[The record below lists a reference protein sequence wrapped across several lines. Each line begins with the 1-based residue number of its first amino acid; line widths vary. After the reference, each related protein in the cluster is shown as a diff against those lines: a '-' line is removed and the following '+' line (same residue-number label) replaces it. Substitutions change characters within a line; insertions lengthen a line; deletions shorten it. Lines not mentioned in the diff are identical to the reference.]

1 MEILFNKESLFYQGN
16 NLEAPYRLRGIDKI
30 GKLVSPNL
38 DEKKLLELIHPSRY
52 ISKIEQSCRYKQ
64 SLAEILTSLQT
75 FDAAKKA
82 ASTAV
87 YAAKSENFAAIRPPG
102 HHASRETP
110 AGFCLFN
117 NIAIATQ
124 ALLNEGKRVCILDID
139 GHHGDGTERIF
150 NKDGRVLFW
159 SIYQSPVH
167 YTNPEF
173 YDRLLFDKTHLRKG
187 EGKARGLIHNIPL
200 KKGSRDKDLIYE
212 IDRFVPMIKTFN
224 PDYIGISAGFDGY
237 HKDALLN
244 LAFTQQGYQEFGKIV
259 GSLGKKTFGV
269 LEGGYHQDVV
279 SCIDYLVKGINS
291 GKEVSKNERFSC
303 F

>member
-1 MEILFNKESLFYQGN
+1 MEILFNKESLLHQGN
-16 NLEAPYRLRGIDKI
+16 SLEAPYRLKGIEEI
-30 GKLVSPNL
+30 GNFVKPNFDENKLI
-38 DEKKLLELIHPSRY
+38 ELIHPPRY
-52 ISKIEQSCRYKQ
+52 IHKVEQSCRYKQ

-124 ALLNEGKRVCILDID
+124 SLLNEGKRVCILDID

-159 SIYQSPVH
+159 SIYQSPIH
-167 YTNPEF
+167 YTNIEF
-173 YDRLLFDKTHLRKG
+173 HERIMFDKTHLRIGQGNAK
-187 EGKARGLIHNIPL
+187 GLIHNIPL
-200 KKGSRDKDLIYE
+200 RKGSKDKDLIYQ
-212 IDRFVPMIKTFN
+212 IQRFVPIIENFN

-237 HKDALLN
+237 YKDQLLN
-244 LAFTQQGYQEFGKIV
+244 LAFTKQGYEEFGKMV
-259 GSLGKKTFGV
+259 GSLGIKTFGV
-269 LEGGYHQDVV
+269 LEGGYHQEVV
-279 SCIDYLVKGINS
+279 PCIDSLVKGINS
-291 GKEVSKNERFSC
+291 GKEASKNGRHSYL
-303 F
+303 